1 MTTSSLVALCNFI
14 CAVSIA
20 CLYCFVKHYEIF
32 LLFLKLHIAIYFV
45 AQREQLASG
54 TLQKAGYYTVD
65 FDTKVSLKKG
75 ERYAVLVYLKTPR
88 TKHPMAIEYDTG
100 EKILQGVD
108 LDDGEGYISLNG
120 KNFVNVKEKKDC
132 NLCIKAFT
140 RD

>member
-1 MTTSSLVALCNFI
+1 MPKDTKQLFANYEDVPQNMMSAIVESNRTRKDFI
-14 CAVSIA
+14 ADRV
-20 CLYCFVKHYEIF
+20 
-32 LLFLKLHIAIYFV
+32 
-45 AQREQLASG
+45 
-54 TLQKAGYYTVD
+54 LQKAGYYTVD

-75 ERYAVLVYLKTPR
+75 ERYAVLVYLKTPG

>member
-1 MTTSSLVALCNFI
+1 MLKSGIF
-14 CAVSIA
+14 
-20 CLYCFVKHYEIF
+20 IF
-32 LLFLKLHIAIYFV
+32 LC
-45 AQREQLASG
+45 SS
-54 TLQKAGYYTVD
+54 
-65 FDTKVSLKKG
+65 KVSLKKG
-75 ERYAVLVYLKTPR
+75 ERYAVLVYLKTPG